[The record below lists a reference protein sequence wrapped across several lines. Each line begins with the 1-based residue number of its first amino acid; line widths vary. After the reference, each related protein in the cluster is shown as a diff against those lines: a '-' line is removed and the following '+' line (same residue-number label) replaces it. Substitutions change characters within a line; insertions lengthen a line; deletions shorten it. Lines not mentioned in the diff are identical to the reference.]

1 MRTQQSDAPRWAAMA
16 RLLEGRQAALD
27 VLAAEVQATGAQ
39 HDASGATPADGVARI
54 AAFFDRAVRHSPEAS
69 VALYSL
75 GDPAILAAATA
86 EIVAWL
92 EEQGLLRP
100 GMDVLDLGC
109 GIGRIA
115 AVLAPHCRSVLGLDV
130 SAGMV
135 AEARRRCAGLG
146 NIRFEQTDGQGL
158 DALPAGA
165 FDLVLAIDSFPYIV
179 QAGTADRYAGDA
191 VQVLR
196 PGGALAVLNLSYRDD
211 AAQDR
216 ADAEGLGSGA
226 WVLAGGGRG
235 KAIYRL
241 GWHRLRVPAVTEDG
255 SCSLSLRERLA
266 VRDAKGAD
274 LAQSVQSPRGT
285 AQHLPFPSPRPSPGG
300 RGVSKLLPLIFG
312 CLLSSAAHAQ
322 HPHRGGELRLLAR
335 SAAGTI
341 DPQVNYTA
349 QYWQV
354 FALAYDGLVAFRKVP
369 GDRGNELVPD
379 LADALP
385 APKDGLTYAFHLR
398 PGLRFST
405 GAPVLASDVAASF
418 RRIFKVVSPTAD
430 TYYGAIAGAQ
440 ACLRAPDACGLEG
453 VEADD
458 AAGTVTIRL
467 DRPDPEFL
475 TRLALP
481 HASVLPADVP
491 PRDLGNAPL
500 PGTGPYLIQSY
511 DPGQGIEIVRNPHFR
526 QWSADA
532 QPTATPTAS
541 ATTSGWRTRRRSP
554 PS

>member
-1 MRTQQSDAPRWAAMA
+1 MSGPIADCLAGAISPEVAVARMLLGGATAEGIRNDLRTQQSDAPRWAAMA

-146 NIRFEQTDGQGL
+146 NVRFEQTDGQGL
-158 DALPAGA
+158 DVLPAGA

-191 VQVLR
+191 AQVLR

-216 ADAEGLGSGA
+216 ADAEGWAAAHGFSLG
-226 WVLAGGGRG
+226 VAG
-235 KAIYRL
+235 
-241 GWHRLRVPAVTEDG
+241 
-255 SCSLSLRERLA
+255 ERPFT
-266 VRDAKGAD
+266 VWD
-274 LAQSVQSPRGT
+274 GT
-285 AQHLPFPSPRPSPGG
+285 AF
-300 RGVSKLLPLIFG
+300 V
-312 CLLSSAAHAQ
+312 
-322 HPHRGGELRLLAR
+322 
-335 SAAGTI
+335 
-341 DPQVNYTA
+341 
-349 QYWQV
+349 
-354 FALAYDGLVAFRKVP
+354 
-369 GDRGNELVPD
+369 
-379 LADALP
+379 
-385 APKDGLTYAFHLR
+385 
-398 PGLRFST
+398 
-405 GAPVLASDVAASF
+405 F
-418 RRIFKVVSPTAD
+418 RR
-430 TYYGAIAGAQ
+430 
-440 ACLRAPDACGLEG
+440 
-453 VEADD
+453 
-458 AAGTVTIRL
+458 
-467 DRPDPEFL
+467 
-475 TRLALP
+475 
-481 HASVLPADVP
+481 
-491 PRDLGNAPL
+491 
-500 PGTGPYLIQSY
+500 
-511 DPGQGIEIVRNPHFR
+511 
-526 QWSADA
+526 
-532 QPTATPTAS
+532 
-541 ATTSGWRTRRRSP
+541 
-554 PS
+554 